1 MDIEALDK
9 NGYRLLRINED
20 LKQDTDLKKLK
31 SLINDHFD
39 DSVKNLALSFTE
51 ASYFYSRTI
60 AIITQ
65 FLGYIKERDGL
76 FAIIHPNTHMLEMI
90 KLVGLD
96 KLITTCTSEDELKAV
111 YETENEVV
119 E

>member
-1 MDIEALDK
+1 MQIEAVDK

-20 LKQDTDLKKLK
+20 LKQDTNLNDLK
-31 SLINDHFD
+31 SLISTKFD
-39 DSVKNLALSFTE
+39 DNVKNLALSFTE
-51 ASYFYSRTI
+51 RSYFYSRTI

-65 FLGYIKERDGL
+65 FLGQIKERDGY
-76 FAIIHPNTHMLEMI
+76 FAIIHPNDNMLEMI

-96 KLITTCTSEDELKAV
+96 KLIKTYTSEDDLEPV
-111 YETENEVV
+111 YETEDEVV